1 MRGMRGTGWECG
13 KSALVCGESGWKCG
27 KWWKSVWQCKESRRK
42 LKYSSGNDIE

>member
-13 KSALVCGESGWKCG
+13 KSALVCGESGWK
-27 KWWKSVWQCKESRRK
+27 SVWQCKESRRK